1 MKVFN
6 IECPGFDYEASNKPF
21 ITAYI
26 HDQFVNK
33 PVPDK
38 YPAIIICPG
47 GGYRMLSE
55 RNQEPVALA
64 LLAEGYQ
71 VFVLNYSLVNQ
82 DETKPLL
89 PTNLFQ
95 LGYLMKIIHQQSDI
109 FQIDSSKISIMG
121 FSAGGHLTAI
131 YNGVYH
137 NSWILEN
144 LDTTRDILKPYRIVL
159 CYSVIGLQLDW
170 PFNEERA
177 LKIADPALWNAQE
190 LVNPNSAPCF
200 IWHTVEDER
209 VGVINAIKYIESLHQ
224 QGISYE
230 AHLYQTGEHGL
241 SLANK
246 HTAKYQDLN
255 SLDHQASTWFK
266 LAMNWLNKSI

>member
-6 IECPGFDYEASNKPF
+6 IECPTFGYQPSNRPS

-26 HDQFVNK
+26 HDQFVHK
-33 PVPDK
+33 PIADK
-38 YPAIIICPG
+38 YPAMIICPG

-82 DETKPLL
+82 GETKTLL
-89 PTNLFQ
+89 PSNLFQ

-109 FQIDSSKISIMG
+109 YQVDLTKISIMG
-121 FSAGGHLTAI
+121 FSAGGHLTAT

-137 NSWILEN
+137 HPWMLKT
-144 LDTTRDILKPYRIVL
+144 LDTTKDMLKPYRIVL
-159 CYSVIGLQLDW
+159 GYPVIGLQIDW
-170 PFNEERA
+170 PFNKERA
-177 LKIADPALWNAQE
+177 MKIADPSLWNAHE
-190 LVNPNSAPCF
+190 LINANSSPCF

-209 VGVINAIKYIESLHQ
+209 VGIINSIRYIEALQ
-224 QGISYE
+224 LQGISYE

-255 SLDHQASTWFK
+255 SEDQQAATWFG
-266 LAMNWLNKSI
+266 LAIDWLNKSL